1 MEEDTL
7 VSRRSRRSTAGNRMQ
22 AALAEIAV
30 EDLSQE
36 DAEEDKDFI
45 VETYEEDVFE
55 SDFESTDEEEPAAA
69 EHEPVENEEKQ
80 ARKVARSRLERATAA
95 AHARQKVTFDPTATT
110 EGASTSTPAST
121 SKTKPKRKRR
131 VSLGF
136 TINAQT
142 GEVIAENDQDQDDR
156 NSEANVED
164 GGDGTAV
171 QRRKRS
177 SKRQTT
183 IKNTTDT
190 VTRYLKS
197 EQQKALQPS
206 RKRSRSNKRPT
217 QAELLARAL
226 DTEEGN
232 LVDHRDY
239 LMLEEEKRRT
249 RNKRDQVTVTG
260 PLLRWVSKAEEVKI
274 EIVQEKEKDKE
285 GHTANATPGYADD
298 PGLSNL
304 PSTLPSGREPGYT
317 PQSFSPASVA
327 NSSTSTVPPNST
339 SITVPPTAS
348 ASSTLIPNSTPSNW
362 PPATSNSSSY
372 PPQYTL
378 SPTTAAT
385 IPASMTTNPPST
397 TAQSSQYP
405 QSTQF
410 SAPSGFQLPPT
421 STPPTASGSGP
432 IPEPEIKKYKTVK
445 VAKSYLVH
453 ELNQDEEDNSKP
465 SWEETMEAMF
475 GNHVKWGGMKVYTV
489 KNRPLTRYIPTCA
502 ITGLPAKYLDPRTG
516 VPFANIRAYNTLKK
530 LQREFLL
537 AQNDNAEPKDDKAV
551 DENEDEAGIENVWDN
566 ELGCYIGDFQ
576 GNFVLDEMDVGTG
589 THGDPMVIY

>member
-30 EDLSQE
+30 EDLSKE

-95 AHARQKVTFDPTATT
+95 AHARQKVTFNPIATT

-121 SKTKPKRKRR
+121 SKPKRKRR

-142 GEVIAENDQDQDDR
+142 GEVIAENDQDGDDR
-156 NSEANVED
+156 NSEANIEG
-164 GGDGTAV
+164 GGDGTV
-171 QRRKRS
+171 VRRRKRS

-206 RKRSRSNKRPT
+206 RKRSRNNKRPT

-249 RNKRDQVTVTG
+249 RNKRDQVTISG
-260 PLLRWVSKAEEVKI
+260 PLLRWVSKVEEVKI
-274 EIVQEKEKDKE
+274 EIVQEKEKEKE
-285 GHTANATPGYADD
+285 GYTANATPGYADN
-298 PGLSNL
+298 PYLSNL
-304 PSTLPSGREPGYT
+304 PSTLSSGRGPGYT
-317 PQSFSPASVA
+317 SQSFLPTPVA
-327 NSSTSTVPPNST
+327 NPSTSTVPTNSASMT
-339 SITVPPTAS
+339 ISPTAS

-362 PPATSNSSSY
+362 PPTTLNSTSY
-372 PPQYTL
+372 LPQYTL
-378 SPTTAAT
+378 SPTTAVT
-385 IPASMTTNPPST
+385 IPASTTTNPSST
-397 TAQSSQYP
+397 TAQRSQFP

-421 STPPTASGSGP
+421 SMPPTAPGSGP
-432 IPEPEIKKYKTVK
+432 MPEPEIKKYRTEK

-489 KNRPLTRYIPTCA
+489 KNRPLTRYIPTCP

-530 LQREFLL
+530 LRREFLL
-537 AQNDNAEPKDDKAV
+537 AQSDNAEPKDDKAV
-551 DENEDEAGIENVWDN
+551 DENEDKAGIEDVWDN
-566 ELGCYIGDFQ
+566 ELGCYIGDFE

>member
-22 AALAEIAV
+22 VALAEIAV
-30 EDLSQE
+30 EDLSTE

-69 EHEPVENEEKQ
+69 EQEPVENEEKQ

-95 AHARQKVTFDPTATT
+95 AHARQKVTFDPSATI

-142 GEVIAENDQDQDDR
+142 
-156 NSEANVED
+156 
-164 GGDGTAV
+164 DGTAV
-171 QRRKRS
+171 RRRKRS

-190 VTRYLKS
+190 FTRYLKS

-206 RKRSRSNKRPT
+206 RKRTRSNKRPT

-249 RNKRDQVTVTG
+249 RNKQDQVTIRG
-260 PLLRWVSKAEEVKI
+260 PLLRWVSKVEEVKI
-274 EIVQEKEKDKE
+274 EIVQEKEKEKEKE
-285 GHTANATPGYADD
+285 GHTSNVTPGYADN
-298 PGLSNL
+298 PYLSNL
-304 PSTLPSGREPGYT
+304 PSTLSSGRGPGYT
-317 PQSFSPASVA
+317 PQSFVPASVA
-327 NSSTSTVPPNST
+327 NSSTSTVTPNSV
-339 SITVPPTAS
+339 SITVSPTAS
-348 ASSTLIPNSTPSNW
+348 ASSTLSNW
-362 PPATSNSSSY
+362 LPTTSNSSSY
-372 PPQYTL
+372 PPPYTL
-378 SPTTAAT
+378 PPTTAAT
-385 IPASMTTNPPST
+385 IRTSTATNPPST

-410 SAPSGFQLPPT
+410 SAPLGFQLPPM
-421 STPPTASGSGP
+421 STPPIAPGSGP
-432 IPEPEIKKYKTVK
+432 IPEPENKKCRTEK

-475 GNHVKWGGMKVYTV
+475 GNHVKWGGMKIYTV
-489 KNRPLTRYIPTCA
+489 KNRPLTRYIPTCP

-530 LQREFLL
+530 LRREFVL
-537 AQNDNAEPKDDKAV
+537 AQSDDAEPRDYKAV
-551 DENEDEAGIENVWDN
+551 DENEDVAGIEDVWDN
-566 ELGCYIGDFQ
+566 ELGCYIGDFE
-576 GNFVLDEMDVGTG
+576 GDFVLDELDVGTG
-589 THGDPMVIY
+589 AEGDPMVID

>member
-30 EDLSQE
+30 EDLSKE

-95 AHARQKVTFDPTATT
+95 AHDRQKVTFNPTATT
-110 EGASTSTPAST
+110 EGASTSTPAYT

-156 NSEANVED
+156 NMVR
-164 GGDGTAV
+164 
-171 QRRKRS
+171 RRKRS

-206 RKRSRSNKRPT
+206 RRRSRNNKRPT

-249 RNKRDQVTVTG
+249 RNKRDQVTISG
-260 PLLRWVSKAEEVKI
+260 PLLRWVSKVEEVKI
-274 EIVQEKEKDKE
+274 EIVQEKEKEKE
-285 GHTANATPGYADD
+285 VYTANATPGHADN
-298 PGLSNL
+298 PYLSNL
-304 PSTLPSGREPGYT
+304 PSTLSSGRGPGYT
-317 PQSFSPASVA
+317 SQSFL
-327 NSSTSTVPPNST
+327 
-339 SITVPPTAS
+339 PT
-348 ASSTLIPNSTPSNW
+348 P
-362 PPATSNSSSY
+362 
-372 PPQYTL
+372 
-378 SPTTAAT
+378 
-385 IPASMTTNPPST
+385 
-397 TAQSSQYP
+397 SSQYP

-410 SAPSGFQLPPT
+410 SAPLGFQLPPT
-421 STPPTASGSGP
+421 SMPPTAPGSGP
-432 IPEPEIKKYKTVK
+432 MPEPEIKKYRTEK

-453 ELNQDEEDNSKP
+453 ELNQDEEDNLKP

-489 KNRPLTRYIPTCA
+489 KNRPLTRYIPTCP

-537 AQNDNAEPKDDKAV
+537 AQSDNAEPKDDKAV
-551 DENEDEAGIENVWDN
+551 DENEDKAGIEDVWDN
-566 ELGCYIGDFQ
+566 ELGCYIGDFE
-576 GNFVLDEMDVGTG
+576 GDFVLDEMDVGTG

>member
-30 EDLSQE
+30 EDLSKE

-274 EIVQEKEKDKE
+274 EIVQEKEKEKE

-298 PGLSNL
+298 PCLSNL

-317 PQSFSPASVA
+317 PQSFVPASVA

-372 PPQYTL
+372 PHQYTL

-385 IPASMTTNPPST
+385 IPA
-397 TAQSSQYP
+397 AQSSQYP

-410 SAPSGFQLPPT
+410 SAPLGFQLPPT
-421 STPPTASGSGP
+421 STPPTAPGSGP
-432 IPEPEIKKYKTVK
+432 ILESEIKKYKTVK

-489 KNRPLTRYIPTCA
+489 KNRPLTRYIPTCP

-530 LQREFLL
+530 LQR
-537 AQNDNAEPKDDKAV
+537 DI
-551 DENEDEAGIENVWDN
+551 EDVWDN
-566 ELGCYIGDFQ
+566 ELGCYIGDFE

-589 THGDPMVIY
+589 THGDPMVIG

>member
-1 MEEDTL
+1 MFTKF
-7 VSRRSRRSTAGNRMQ
+7 RMQ

-30 EDLSQE
+30 EDLSKE

-80 ARKVARSRLERATAA
+80 AKKVARSRLERATAA

-249 RNKRDQVTVTG
+249 RNKRDQVTVIG

-274 EIVQEKEKDKE
+274 EIVQEKEKEKE
-285 GHTANATPGYADD
+285 GHTANVTPGIYAPVILACICGKFVYLNGSTKLDFDNCTSDSLRFIYSDPKLNSIELATGDIKFVLIPPSIHALTNYRCYHTRIDD
-298 PGLSNL
+298 NKS
-304 PSTLPSGREPGYT
+304 SKY
-317 PQSFSPASVA
+317 
-327 NSSTSTVPPNST
+327 SSTELTISAIHTVFST
-339 SITVPPTAS
+339 I
-348 ASSTLIPNSTPSNW
+348 
-362 PPATSNSSSY
+362 
-372 PPQYTL
+372 
-378 SPTTAAT
+378 
-385 IPASMTTNPPST
+385 
-397 TAQSSQYP
+397 
-405 QSTQF
+405 
-410 SAPSGFQLPPT
+410 GFPT
-421 STPPTASGSGP
+421 SSNVDATNCARIRTNTGTRNQ
-432 IPEPEIKKYKTVK
+432 EIQN
-445 VAKSYLVH
+445 H
-453 ELNQDEEDNSKP
+453 EEDNSKP

-489 KNRPLTRYIPTCA
+489 KNRPLTRYIPTCP

-537 AQNDNAEPKDDKAV
+537 AQSDNAEPKDDKAV
-551 DENEDEAGIENVWDN
+551 EENEDEASIEDVWDN
-566 ELGCYIGDFQ
+566 ELGCYIGDFE

-589 THGDPMVIY
+589 THGDPMVIG